1 MLLGRH
7 RPWFRRALLA
17 ANVALAPIAFARLL
31 VPQLGGTWDLLAVLF
46 AVHLLLLVAVLH
58 PRCAWLGPVVSRFR
72 TAKKEV
78 WLTLDD
84 GPDGERTLRLSEEL
98 KSRGVCATF
107 FVIGGRTRGQ
117 AQILS
122 ALVSAGHTLGNHT
135 ATHPQMCFWR
145 LGPARIAADMDG
157 GAQAI
162 RDAGVTWCWFRAPVG
177 HKPPALHP
185 ALAGRGWRLI
195 AWTVGGCDGWSK
207 DAGAIVRRVMARV
220 RPGSIV
226 MLHESRK
233 FSVETVLAVV
243 DALLGAG
250 YQFVIPDDAA
260 LE

>member
-1 MLLGRH
+1 ML
-7 RPWFRRALLA
+7 P
-17 ANVALAPIAFARLL
+17 PIAFARLL
-31 VPQLGGTWDLLAVLF
+31 APQLGGKWDLLAVLF
-46 AVHLLLLVAVLH
+46 VVHLLLLIAVLH
-58 PRCAWLGPVVSRFR
+58 PRCAWLGPLVSRFR

-84 GPDGERTLRLSEEL
+84 GPDGERTLRLSQQL
-98 KSRGVCATF
+98 SARGVRATF
-107 FVIGGRTRGQ
+107 FVIGERTRGQ

-122 ALVSAGHTLGNHT
+122 ALISAGHTIANHT
-135 ATHPQMCFWR
+135 ATHPQMSFWR
-145 LGPARIAADMDG
+145 LGSVRIAAELDG

-162 RDAGVTWCWFRAPVG
+162 RDAGAAWRWFRAPVG

-185 ALAGRGWRLI
+185 ALGERDWRII
-195 AWTVGGCDGWSK
+195 AWTVGGRDGWCK
-207 DAGAIVRRVMARV
+207 DPNSIIRRVLARV

-226 MLHESRK
+226 MLHECRK

-250 YQFVIPDDAA
+250 YKFVIPGDAT